1 MYDRTE
7 ETAKKIC
14 STLKIPPK
22 NCQQLSADRAVCL
35 VNNDWIKSLH
45 RGRINSLSGHDGLEI
60 FKVQRFLSRSCE
72 EVPSPWVR
80 ISVKAISKS
89 DEIYEG
95 LPRACL
101 QKQWACGS
109 LYEFMSHVCKENLSN
124 LWIQA
129 HNTLTNA
136 KLNQSPHDTNLSFTE
151 LIRKYLYRLNPG
163 VYIKLSTSSKEGEQQ
178 SCKGTGIRSNSV
190 VDNTEKFYPGGNSK
204 SSRVIP
210 NRTSS
215 FYTTADANMCH
226 GLVPIDFVIE
236 TDECFFLVQPYF
248 HYSLRDSVMFSP
260 TILETSYAK
269 SLFIVYQLLHTMHSL
284 HNIGLCMGDLRLTD
298 ILMDKNMWLHI
309 TSPRLSVLRS
319 KNSDLNSPGADS
331 GSMYLTANSP
341 DGIPPSNSF
350 LYNSA
355 QSSRQQVCDNLTNNE
370 RILQAATDFMKAE
383 KFKNYEI
390 AMLDQIVSA
399 WVHRDINNFQYLMIL
414 NHLAGRKMGDPNNHP
429 VLPWVLDFSAPDS
442 GYRDLSKSKF
452 RLNKG
457 DGQLDFTYSGMAEV
471 ADEGGH
477 VPHHVSDILS
487 DITYYV
493 YKARRTPKS
502 ILCAHVR
509 SNWVPH
515 EYPLS
520 MQRLQEWTPDEC
532 IPEFFIDPTIFNSIH
547 EDLAD
552 LEIPP
557 WSKNTV
563 DFVIQ
568 HLAALESD
576 HVSKNL
582 HYWIDLTF
590 GCKLSG
596 TEAIKAKNVHLHL
609 VDCHKHLTS
618 HGIVQLFQE
627 PHPPR
632 VPSSHSQIMLPRVL
646 RGLLTSQRHPV
657 GFPDPEASQHGGEMS
672 VDNSEAERV
681 LQCPIYMPKS
691 YNPLEDLE
699 RCEALLGFKGKVLH
713 SSLGHNT
720 VKRTEPIQ
728 YQDEGVA
735 EDMVTLLCLVCEMC
749 LDSRLRMQD
758 TSPTL
763 WTRVKMIR
771 RAGAPNFSNIQRPFQ
786 KFVTDMF
793 DSLVVGLDKK
803 FSFSPIFPD
812 GSPTPNPALL
822 IQTYS
827 DLIPFPPYFGELYK
841 CLNQIQGKSQ
851 EVDRLRRSM
860 VPLHEKLV
868 KIKQLER
875 EKVPIMEAFLW
886 NQQDYLGA
894 EGMGLVLPYIQDL
907 LRNEYTT
914 VQAAWALFDVTTKEL
929 GPVESSKQFL
939 PVLTALFSGE
949 VSTAKHI
956 KLYHRSFL
964 IQLIVRFGLKTFL
977 SYFST
982 LLVEAVAGYKDFT
995 INSRFYPEEL
1005 LEELGPVEDLMESS
1019 PKHES
1024 KVASTDSD
1032 TSDQKGKLLPGVVL
1046 TTKEVK
1052 ETNIKHQAHPDSR
1065 EAAEEDGDLND
1076 TIVDGSHILL
1086 EDLRDGLNNDIEEE
1100 EEEDEGDEDDDN
1112 DSHSSDEVV
1121 AALYN
1126 FDKRKSSGKDRDSLV
1141 SGSVSSA
1148 DQHSIHSIS
1157 MLIQENRG
1165 DSPKTLG
1172 SVEGD
1177 TADSYP
1183 EDVSG
1188 LGRSR
1193 NSRSSIVSK
1202 NSTQSDDSE
1211 VQVSSKAKA
1220 DSSQAKG
1227 IDEMEGS
1234 PISFSAKSQDK
1245 DEQNERASLAKDMK
1259 DQKDVSEKVQVCVTV
1274 SEEKSNTGEEDS
1286 NGENNSSSTVSED
1299 QSNEQQTERPRASSD
1314 MVRSETED
1322 LMLSLSANA
1331 SSCASGE
1338 FGGDTGEVGSAGA
1351 ILNIRDIAAD
1361 SVKWLCHK
1369 LGPALASKFL
1379 TRNLVRMIAL
1389 CYLGQ
1394 EQMQLIDRN
1403 EDTTIKTS
1411 RLVAGDKNSKKVLEC
1426 IAFATVLYGEQ
1437 VVLIQCMPI
1446 IIDMI
1451 VLAQKRLTIRSE
1463 AGVVAAIV
1471 LLTFVIP
1478 YLSDTCLMNIIE
1490 ESVIQNCINPVLELV
1505 GNAKVCFPGGAL
1517 SRFVLC
1523 HKLIDLLY
1531 TLGLRLGL
1539 EMTRKFLT
1547 PSMEMLFQTFSKV
1560 HSPSTASAKG
1570 DPKVVPS
1577 RPVDCLKSH
1586 QEEKFSPSSDDTY
1599 LNIKLD
1605 QFTHQYTIG
1614 SPIDLNAKSPPRSLL
1629 PKIHSLSTLGLVDDK
1644 DEYVEPKSPSVSAEK
1659 GTQELLAVFSPELA
1673 EACYIPLC
1681 RIFGSIHMEKQLPN
1695 EDLIRQLCAQHDTEY
1710 DVLSSDETGSNSN
1723 IDSASHE
1730 TLISPETE
1738 KDALYLA
1745 SSATNISGGNI
1756 GKNVAI
1762 VGNRIQLH
1770 DSTSPTKHSQ
1780 TDPGDFG
1787 RGYRHSGL
1795 LKIGLDDL
1803 RSADM
1808 DQNKSRHLRGNWLAY
1823 WERELGLHE
1832 RDTMFN
1838 FMQIEL
1844 QTYTGHTSSIRSLY
1858 TMDTENCFISAS
1870 KDKTVRLWSID
1881 SQGEGLT
1888 KQRCQFCYSRH
1899 KKSVFSVAYVESCR
1913 LVASC
1918 DSTVH
1923 IWDPYT
1929 GMSINQLESTR
1940 YSPVVAVTALPAPSR
1955 LVAMATTDTTLR
1967 FLDMRTAKYVH
1978 EFRCALN
1985 NTSQI
1990 RCVAVSPDNRWIAA
2004 GFSTGSIYVLDVNS
2018 GLLLHHWKAH
2028 DGEIVQLKAYGESR
2042 LLSSALDQTVRLW
2055 VVETG
2060 VECVPV
2066 KSQTEPA
2073 HCLAVYRD
2081 QLLTGTTANRISVY
2095 ASATDSTAFASSKLR
2110 SASFKGVLTCM
2121 SVLPLNK
2128 ALLLGAD
2135 NGTIRL
2141 MA

>member
-1 MYDRTE
+1 MYDRSTLPE
-7 ETAKKIC
+7 ETTRKIC
-14 STLKIPPK
+14 TTLKLPPK
-22 NCQQLSADRAVCL
+22 NCQQLSADRVVCL
-35 VNNDWIKSLH
+35 VNSDWIKSLH
-45 RGRINSLSGHDGLEI
+45 RGRIISLSGNDNLEAC
-60 FKVQRFLSRSCE
+60 KVQRFLSRSCE
-72 EVPSPWVR
+72 EVPSPWLR
-80 ISVKAISKS
+80 ISVKAIRKS

-101 QKQWACGS
+101 QKQWACAS
-109 LYEFMSHVCKENLSN
+109 LYEFMSHICKENLSN

-136 KLNQSPHDTNLSFTE
+136 KLNQIPHDTDLPFTD
-151 LIRKYLYRLNPG
+151 LIRKYLCRLSPG
-163 VYIKLSTSSKEGEQQ
+163 MYIKLPTACTEGDQQ
-178 SCKGTGIRSNSV
+178 LPKGTSLRTKSV
-190 VDNTEKFYPGGNSK
+190 VDNSDRFYPGA
-204 SSRVIP
+204 SRVIP
-210 NRTSS
+210 GHSSS
-215 FYTTADANMCH
+215 FYTTTDTNICH

-236 TDECFFLVQPYF
+236 TDEHFLLVQPYF

-284 HNIGLCMGDLRLTD
+284 HNTGLCMGDIRLKD
-298 ILMDKNMWLHI
+298 ILMDKNMWLHVA
-309 TSPRLSVLRS
+309 SPRLGILRS
-319 KNSDLNSPGADS
+319 KNLDFNSPGVDS
-331 GSMYLTANSP
+331 GSMYITANSP
-341 DGIPPSNSF
+341 DGVPPSNSY
-350 LYNSA
+350 LYNSSA
-355 QSSRQQVCDNLTNNE
+355 ETTRQQVFDNLTNNE
-370 RILQAATDFMKAE
+370 RILQAASEFMKAE

-390 AMLDQIVSA
+390 FQLDQIVSA

-429 VLPWVLDFSAPDS
+429 VLPWVLDFSSPDS

-471 ADEGGH
+471 ADESGH

-515 EYPLS
+515 EYPHS

-576 HVSKNL
+576 HVSKYL
-582 HYWIDLTF
+582 HHWIDLTF

-596 TEAIKAKNVHLHL
+596 TEAIRAKNVHLHL

-632 VPSSHSQIMLPRVL
+632 TANFHSHIMLPRVL

-657 GFPDPEASQHGGEMS
+657 GLTDPDVSSQSGEIS
-672 VDNSEAERV
+672 VNNSEAERV
-681 LQCPIYMPKS
+681 LQYPIYMPKS
-691 YNPLEDLE
+691 YKPLEDLE

-713 SSLGHNT
+713 ASLGPST
-720 VKRTEPIQ
+720 IKRADPIQ

-749 LDSRLRMQD
+749 LDARLRMQD
-758 TSPTL
+758 SSPTL
-763 WTRVKMIR
+763 YSRVRMVR
-771 RAGAPNFSNIQRPFQ
+771 RAAAPNFSNLQRPFQ

-793 DSLVVGLDKK
+793 DSLVVSPDKK

-822 IQTYS
+822 IQNYS
-827 DLIPFPPYFGELYK
+827 DLIPFPPYFEELYK
-841 CLNQIQGKSQ
+841 CLNQLQGKSQ
-851 EVDRLRRSM
+851 EVERLRRSM

-875 EKVPIMEAFLW
+875 EKVPILEAFLW
-886 NQQDYLGA
+886 NQQDCLGS

-914 VQAAWALFDVTTKEL
+914 VQAAWSLFDVTTKEL

-939 PVLTALFSGE
+939 SVLTALFSGE

-964 IQLIVRFGLKTFL
+964 IQLIVRLGLKTFL
-977 SYFST
+977 AYFST

-995 INSRFYPEEL
+995 INSRFYSEEL
-1005 LEELGPVEDLMESS
+1005 LEELGPVEDLMDSS

-1024 KVASTDSD
+1024 RLASTYND
-1032 TSDQKGKLLPGVVL
+1032 DQGKSTTVLPSVVL
-1046 TTKEVK
+1046 TTEKED
-1052 ETNIKHQAHPDSR
+1052 ETGEDLQEHP
-1065 EAAEEDGDLND
+1065 EGTETGGEGEDLND
-1076 TIVDGSHILL
+1076 TIMDGSHILL
-1086 EDLRDGLNNDIEEE
+1086 DNLHDEDDEEE
-1100 EEEDEGDEDDDN
+1100 REGEEDEDN
-1112 DSHSSDEVV
+1112 HSHSSDEAVV
-1121 AALYN
+1121 SSYN
-1126 FDKRKSSGKDRDSLV
+1126 FNERKFSGKDRDSLV
-1141 SGSVSSA
+1141 TGSVGSG

-1157 MLIQENRG
+1157 MLMQENRG
-1165 DSPKTLG
+1165 DSPQTLEDGTTG
-1172 SVEGD
+1172 SCSESE
-1177 TADSYP
+1177 ASF
-1183 EDVSG
+1183 
-1188 LGRSR
+1188 GRHR
-1193 NSRSSIVSK
+1193 NSRGSMVSK
-1202 NSTQSDDSE
+1202 YSIQSDDIE
-1211 VQVSSKAKA
+1211 PQASSIGKD
-1220 DSSQAKG
+1220 DSSQTSNPEEKSG
-1227 IDEMEGS
+1227 ES
-1234 PISFSAKSQDK
+1234 PISFSATCQEDAVQSQKTIQEK
-1245 DEQNERASLAKDMK
+1245 DGQNLEVRQEKEVKTLEEVFLL
-1259 DQKDVSEKVQVCVTV
+1259 DQTSSSVGRNNNE
-1274 SEEKSNTGEEDS
+1274 EEDS
-1286 NGENNSSSTVSED
+1286 VSTLSED
-1299 QSNEQQTERPRASSD
+1299 QSQKQQSQRPSNNSD

-1338 FGGDTGEVGSAGA
+1338 FGGDGSDAGGAGA

-1369 LGPALASKFL
+1369 LGPTLASKFL
-1379 TRNLVRMIAL
+1379 TRNLIRMMAL

-1394 EQMQLIDRN
+1394 EQVQLIDHN
-1403 EDTTIKTS
+1403 EDTSIKTS
-1411 RLVAGDKNSKKVLEC
+1411 RLVVGDKNSKQVLEC
-1426 IAFATVLYGEQ
+1426 IAFATVLYGEE
-1437 VVLIQCMPI
+1437 VVLTQCMPI
-1446 IIDMI
+1446 IKDMI
-1451 VLAQKRLTIRSE
+1451 VLAQKRLTLRSE

-1478 YLSDTCLMNIIE
+1478 YISDMRLMSIIE
-1490 ESVIQNCINPVLELV
+1490 ESVIQNCINSVLELV
-1505 GNAKVCFPGGAL
+1505 GNEKVCFPGGAL

-1547 PSMEMLFQTFSKV
+1547 NSMEMLFHTFSKV
-1560 HSPSTASAKG
+1560 HSPATDATPANVGG
-1570 DPKVVPS
+1570 DRRQNIGSS
-1577 RPVDCLKSH
+1577 RPVACMKST
-1586 QEEKFSPSSDDTY
+1586 QDMGSPNSDDTY

-1629 PKIHSLSTLGLVDDK
+1629 PKIHSLSTLGLVDEK
-1644 DEYVEPKSPSVSAEK
+1644 EEYNEPKSPSISPEK
-1659 GTQELLAVFSPELA
+1659 GAQELSMVFSPELA
-1673 EACYIPLC
+1673 QACYIPLC
-1681 RIFGSIHMEKQLPN
+1681 RIFGSIHMENELPN
-1695 EDLIRQLCAQHDTEY
+1695 EDLIRQLCSQHDKEY
-1710 DVLSSDETGSNSN
+1710 DVLTSDEINSH
-1723 IDSASHE
+1723 IESASYGKD
-1730 TLISPETE
+1730 TQLSPETE
-1738 KDALYLA
+1738 KDTLYLA
-1745 SSATNISGGNI
+1745 STANNTSGGNL
-1756 GKNVAI
+1756 GTNVAI
-1762 VGNRIQLH
+1762 IGNRIQLH
-1770 DSTSPTKHSQ
+1770 EVTSPKHTK

-1795 LKIGLDDL
+1795 LKISQDDL

-1838 FMQIEL
+1838 FMHIDL

-1870 KDKTVRLWSID
+1870 KDKTVRLWSIE
-1881 SQGEGLT
+1881 SQGEGNT
-1888 KQRCQFCYSRH
+1888 KQRCQFCYNRH

-1913 LVASC
+1913 RVASC

-1923 IWDPYT
+1923 IWDPFT
-1929 GMSINQLESTR
+1929 GIAISQLESTR
-1940 YSPVVAVTALPAPSR
+1940 YSPVVAVTALPAPSS
-1955 LVAMATTDTTLR
+1955 LVAMATTDSTLR
-1967 FLDMRTAKYVH
+1967 FLDMRTSTYVH
-1978 EFRCALN
+1978 EFQCSRNMTGL
-1985 NTSQI
+1985 I

-2004 GFSTGSIYVLDVNS
+2004 GFTTGFIFVLDVNS

-2028 DGEIVQLKAYGESR
+2028 DGEILQLKAYGESR

-2060 VECVPV
+2060 AECGPV
-2066 KSQTEPA
+2066 KSQTEPV
-2073 HCLAVYRD
+2073 HCLTVYRD
-2081 QLLTGTTANRISVY
+2081 QLLTATTANRVSVY
-2095 ASATDSTAFASSKLR
+2095 ASAMDATAHASSKLR
-2110 SASFKGVLTCM
+2110 SSSFKGVLTCM

-2128 ALLLGAD
+2128 ALLLGTD
-2135 NGTIRL
+2135 NGIIRL